1 MALSDAHTGGNA
13 RTYYLHTPEVIA
25 SLIIATALVAFL
37 LKILYP
43 AGQLLLLLLL
53 ERDLCVAQDSTAAV
67 CLCMFH
73 APNANGDVA
82 TSLTA
87 LLATVGGWLLA
98 SCSAKF
104 SVLFLASASVPTC
117 LPLFVHCSCAL
128 VAPLVTLPVS
138 P

>member
-1 MALSDAHTGGNA
+1 MSDAHTGGNA

-25 SLIIATALVAFL
+25 SLIIATALVASL

-43 AGQLLLLLLL
+43 AGQLLLRLLL
-53 ERDLCVAQDSTAAV
+53 ELDLCVAQDSTAAV
-67 CLCMFH
+67 CLCMLH

-87 LLATVGGWLLA
+87 LLAAVGGWLSA
-98 SCSAKF
+98 SSAKV
-104 SVLFLASASVPTC
+104 SLFLFPSASLSTC

-128 VAPLVTLPVS
+128 VAPLVTLPVR

>member
-1 MALSDAHTGGNA
+1 MSAARQLKPVCTTGPTAQLHRLLRFGEMALSDAHTGGSA

-25 SLIIATALVAFL
+25 SLIIATAQAAVL

-53 ERDLCVAQDSTAAV
+53 ELDSCVAQDSTAAV

-73 APNANGDVA
+73 ASNANGDVA

-87 LLATVGGWLLA
+87 LLAAVG
-98 SCSAKF
+98 S
-104 SVLFLASASVPTC
+104 
-117 LPLFVHCSCAL
+117 
-128 VAPLVTLPVS
+128 
-138 P
+138 